1 MRQDFDD
8 LMLSLSMVGE
18 NGEEEEQIVPLVDG
32 QDGSQS
38 QNLKSGDVLAV
49 LPLRNMVLFPGVLL
63 PVTLSRP
70 KSMKLVEK
78 AYKDELIIGVFNQK
92 NTEVKEP
99 QAQDIYP
106 IGTAARVLRI
116 FDVPDGSMMAILEGM
131 QRIWM
136 EEYTALR
143 PQRMVRVRVEPE
155 KMPSKRDKNFI
166 ALATTIKEQA
176 TFILDRATNLPQ
188 EAKMM
193 LRGIN
198 SPEILINYICV
209 NFNMTIEEKQK
220 LLLVDDM
227 RLRGEMLLEFLV
239 RQVEMVKT
247 QADIQ
252 EKAEV
257 KINKEQRE
265 YYLHHQLEAIQ
276 KELGDTENE
285 RVKALKERAEK
296 KNWPQHAKAAFDE
309 MIKKMERESHHSP
322 DYQMDVTYLE
332 TMLDLPWN
340 ECTEDNYDI
349 RKAKDVLD
357 KDHYG
362 MEKVKERIIEYLA
375 VLKQTQAAKNK
386 DTKAP
391 ILCLYGPPGV
401 GKTSLGKSI
410 ATALGR
416 KYARVSLG
424 GLHDEAEIRGHRRT
438 YIGAMPG
445 RIISNIKKVQS
456 SNPVFVLDEI
466 DKIGVDYKGDPTS
479 ALLEVLDP
487 EQNSTF
493 HDNYL
498 DVDYDLSKVLFVAT
512 ANSLESIPRP
522 LLDRMEIIEV
532 SGYITEEKIEI
543 AKRHLIPKEKENSGL
558 SKDKKLTFNKSAI
571 EKVIEQYT
579 RESGV
584 RQLEKQFNKALR
596 KLAFKKAMDY
606 ALPYLKIT
614 PKEIEDLLGKPPFYR
629 DIYQGNDYAGV
640 VTGLAWTSVGGEI
653 LFIETSLSKG
663 KAGKLTLTGNL
674 GDVMKESAVIAL
686 EYVKAHIDTLGVDY
700 RIFEQWNIH
709 IHVPEG
715 ATPKDGPSAGITIAT
730 SIASALTQRKV
741 RKNVAMT
748 GEITLRG
755 KVLPVGGIK
764 EKILAAKR
772 AGITDIV
779 MCCENRKDIEEIP
792 DKYLKG
798 VNFHYVEN
806 VREVWDYAL
815 TDEIVDNPVNLTVE
829 EEKEKK

>member
-1 MRQDFDD
+1 M
-8 LMLSLSMVGE
+8 LSMVFDDDA
-18 NGEEEEQIVPLVDG
+18 NLQEQIVPLVDG

-38 QNLKSGDVLAV
+38 QQLKSGDTVSV

-70 KSMKLVEK
+70 KSMRLVEH
-78 AYKDELIIGVFNQK
+78 AYKAEEIIGVFSQK
-92 NTEVKEP
+92 DNGVQEP
-99 QAQDIYP
+99 ETKDIYP

-116 FDVPDGSMMAILEGM
+116 FEVPDGSMMAILEAT

-136 EEYTALR
+136 EEYVALR
-143 PQRMVRVRVEPE
+143 PQIRVKVKVEPE
-155 KMPSKRDKNFI
+155 KIPSKRDKNFL

-176 TFILDRATNLPQ
+176 MFILDNATNLPQ
-188 EAKMM
+188 EAKLM
-193 LRGIN
+193 LKNIN
-198 SPEILINYICV
+198 TPEILINYICV
-209 NFNMTIEEKQK
+209 NFNISLEDKQK
-220 LLLVDDM
+220 LLLMNEIQV
-227 RLRGEMLLEFLV
+227 RGEMLLGHLLKE
-239 RQVEMVKT
+239 VEMVKT
-247 QADIQ
+247 RADIQ
-252 EKAEV
+252 EKAEE
-257 KINKEQRE
+257 KMNKEQRE

-276 KELGDTENE
+276 KELGDTEGE
-285 RVKALKERAEK
+285 RFSALRERAAK
-296 KNWPQHAKAAFDE
+296 KNWPEHAKAAFE
-309 MIKKMERESHHSP
+309 ETMKKMERESHHSP

-340 ECTEDNYDI
+340 DCTEDNYDI
-349 RKAKDVLD
+349 RQAKEVLD

-362 MEKVKERIIEYLA
+362 MQKVKERIIEYLA
-375 VLKQTQAAKNK
+375 VLRQTQAAKSK

-466 DKIGVDYKGDPTS
+466 DKIGADYKGDPTS

-522 LLDRMEIIEV
+522 LLDRMELIEMT
-532 SGYITEEKIEI
+532 GYLQEEKEEI
-543 AKRHLIPKEKENSGL
+543 AKRHLVPKCLKNNGL
-558 SKDKKLTFNKSAI
+558 KASDLRITKKVMGEI
-571 EKVIEQYT
+571 IDHYT

-584 RQLEKQFNKALR
+584 RSLERQIATICRKVVTKIALEE
-596 KLAFKKAMDY
+596 DY
-606 ALPYLKIT
+606 NRSLT
-614 PKEIEDLLGKPPFYR
+614 KEDVEAYLGKPKFNR
-629 DIYQGNDYAGV
+629 DMWENNNYYGV

-653 LFIETSLSKG
+653 LFIETSLSKA
-663 KAGKLTLTGNL
+663 KAPTLTLTGNL
-674 GDVMKESAVIAL
+674 GDVMKESATIAL
-686 EYVKAHIDTLGVDY
+686 GYIKAHAEHFGISQKDIETHSVHL
-700 RIFEQWNIH
+700 
-709 IHVPEG
+709 HVPEG
-715 ATPKDGPSAGITIAT
+715 AIPKDGPSAGITMTTAMV
-730 SIASALTQRKV
+730 SAFTKRKV
-741 RKNVAMT
+741 RPRIAMT
-748 GEITLRG
+748 GEMTLRG
-755 KVLPVGGIK
+755 KVLPIGGVK

-772 AGITDIV
+772 SGITDIV
-779 MCCENRKDIEEIP
+779 LCEDNRKDVEEIP
-792 DKYLKG
+792 EMYVTGLT
-798 VNFHYVEN
+798 FHYV
-806 VREVWDYAL
+806 RDIDEVIDFAL
-815 TDEIVDNPVNLTVE
+815 L
-829 EEKEKK
+829 KK